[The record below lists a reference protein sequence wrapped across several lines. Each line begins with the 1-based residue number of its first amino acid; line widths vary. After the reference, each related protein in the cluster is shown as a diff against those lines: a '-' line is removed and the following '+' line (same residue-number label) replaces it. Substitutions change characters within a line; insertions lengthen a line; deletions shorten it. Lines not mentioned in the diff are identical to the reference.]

1 MEITTVV
8 GTREHLDFG
17 EQGNIAIYFR
27 EQGNEVLKL
36 DDHFREWRTSEIKIS

>member
-1 MEITTVV
+1 MENL
-8 GTREHLDFG
+8 ELDFG

-36 DDHFREWRTSEIKIS
+36 EDHFWE